1 MNIFQTS
8 TAFYPSM
15 GGAQLHWF
23 TIGKMLAAMNFAK
36 ESIKSIQNTN
46 PLFLGVLLNQI
57 DKRRSSYLEF
67 VTELEYLLAEKLLT
81 AKISQTAEIADGP
94 FYAKT
99 VVDFKEDS
107 KSRNEYFDLANEIL
121 RKVGL
126 HAQRP
131 ATPSRS

>member
-99 VVDFKEDS
+99 VEDFKENS
-107 KSRNEYFDLANEIL
+107 SQKKNYFNLAMKIL
-121 RKVGL
+121 GKFEL
-126 HAQRP
+126 HPNRP
-131 ATPSRS
+131 ATPGRS